1 MKMSLAYIAIFASG
15 SGSNAQSIIEYFQA
29 HSNVKV
35 ALLLS
40 NNPEAKALS
49 RAADLGVPTQVFSK
63 TQFQE
68 TDEILC
74 ILNENRIT
82 HIVLAG
88 FLLQIPPRLIKTFP
102 NKIVNI
108 HPSLLP
114 KFGGKGMYGLK
125 VHEAVKAANEKET
138 GITIHEVNEHYD
150 EGRIIFQASCEVLA
164 TDSAEQIA
172 QKVQRLEHQHFPVVI
187 EQWIQSMN

>member
-1 MKMSLAYIAIFASG
+1 MSVARIAIFASG
-15 SGSNAQSIIEYFQA
+15 SGTNAQSIIEYFQA
-29 HSNVKV
+29 LATAKV
-35 ALLLS
+35 TLLIS
-40 NNPEAKALS
+40 NNPAARVLS
-49 RAADLGVPTQVFSK
+49 RAAELGVQTKVFTK

-68 TDEILC
+68 TEEVLQV
-74 ILNENRIT
+74 LAENSIT

-88 FLLQIPPRLIKTFP
+88 FLLQIPPRLTQAFAK
-102 NKIVNI
+102 KIINI

-138 GITIHEVNEHYD
+138 GITIHEVNERYD
-150 EGRIIFQASCEVLA
+150 EGRIIFQVPCEVFA

-172 QKVQRLEHQHFPVVI
+172 QKVQRLEHLHFPAVI
-187 EQWIQSMN
+187 EQWIQSIN